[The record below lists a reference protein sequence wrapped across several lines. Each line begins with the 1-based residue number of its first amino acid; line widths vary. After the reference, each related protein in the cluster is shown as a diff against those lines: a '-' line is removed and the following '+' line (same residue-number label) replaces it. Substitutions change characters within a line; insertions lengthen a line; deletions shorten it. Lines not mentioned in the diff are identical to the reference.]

1 MSKILRRPMFRGG
14 PVNSRGKGITSGLD
28 EPGYADGGRVGFF
41 RGDYSRIPGIDD
53 LSQVGIYNPFIP
65 ANTMMQQR
73 QQRIQEMENRGDPL
87 MDLFTPTT
95 YQKLQREIELNKP
108 RTEQQ
113 YEEAVQKGLDITRT
127 KPFEI
132 SDESYSK
139 PKTLPTQGGQTVV
152 QKDINEITKDDL
164 QKEVETYS
172 KLLGG
177 DEAKSQAIY
186 DALLAASPA
195 FFKGKNLR
203 EAAPEVLTAINKSGA
218 FDKPTNIRQAA
229 AQLAIQRRMLV
240 DKAREEAKTKE
251 ELIALGIAGKKK
263 SFGETIGE
271 YLEKGNPISENVLY
285 TAALDKLPN
294 FKGKL
299 YTGQKLEPNSI
310 YLDKLTFRKTDA
322 EGNLIQQPVLDYR
335 SVATTK

>member
-14 PVNSRGKGITSGLD
+14 PVNSRGTGITSGLD

-41 RGDYSRIPGIDD
+41 RGGYSRIPGIDD

-310 YLDKLTFRKTDA
+310 YLDKLSFYKTDA
-322 EGNLIQQPVLDYR
+322 EGNLIKQPVLDYR